1 MTIAITGLGLIGA
14 SLAKA
19 YKAQGHTVFGYDIDT
34 TVTDHAIMTGVIDA
48 KLDDSNLAQCQ
59 LVLIAL
65 YPGATVDYLEQNAP
79 HFASNAVVIDCC
91 GIKQGICERGFE
103 LSEKHG
109 FTFVGGHPMAGLQLS
124 GYKHSTADLF
134 KGATMIIVPQRS
146 DDMAFLDSIK
156 QMLTPAGFAKVTVST
171 SQRHDE
177 IIAFTSQMAHIA
189 SNAYIKSPTATDH
202 KGFSAGSYRDM
213 TRVAQLNAEMWT
225 QLFIPNRDALLR
237 ELDGYIASL
246 TEYRNAIEA
255 EDSDTLRRLL
265 QEGSERKV
273 MVERE
278 KRIT

>member
-19 YKAQGHTVFGYDIDT
+19 YKAAGHTVFGYDIDT

-48 KLDDSNLAQCQ
+48 KLDDSNLATCE

-65 YPGATVDYLEQNAP
+65 YPSATIDYIERNATI
-79 HFASNAVVIDCC
+79 FAPDTVVIDCC
-91 GIKQGICERGFE
+91 GIKQSICERGFE
-103 LSEKHG
+103 LAREHG
-109 FTFVGGHPMAGLQLS
+109 FTFIGGHPMAGLQFS
-124 GYKHSTADLF
+124 GYKHSTATLF
-134 KGATMIIVPQRS
+134 DGATMIIVPERS
-146 DDMAFLDSIK
+146 DDMAFLEGIK
-156 QMLTPAGFAKVTVST
+156 NMLTPAGFAKVTVST
-171 SQRHDE
+171 AERHDE

-237 ELDGYIASL
+237 ELDGYIAAL
-246 TEYRNAIEA
+246 TEYRNAIDEEDA
-255 EDSDTLRRLL
+255 ETLIRLL
-265 QEGSERKV
+265 REGSERKV
-273 MVERE
+273 LVEE
-278 KRIT
+278 GM

>member
-19 YKAQGHTVFGYDIDT
+19 YKAAGHTVFGYDIDT

-48 KLDDSNLAQCQ
+48 KLDEGNLPRCE
-59 LVLIAL
+59 LVLVAL
-65 YPGATVDYLEQNAP
+65 YPGATVEYLERNAAI
-79 HFASNAVVIDCC
+79 FADDSIVIDCC
-91 GIKQGICERGFE
+91 GIKGEVCGRGFALARE
-103 LSEKHG
+103 HG

-134 KGATMIIVPQRS
+134 VGATMIIVPEHS
-146 DDMAFLDSIK
+146 DDMGFLERVK
-156 QMLTPAGFAKVTVST
+156 QLLTPAGFAKVTVST
-171 SQRHDE
+171 AQRHDE

-225 QLFIPNRDALLR
+225 QLFIPNREPLLR
-237 ELDGYIASL
+237 ELDGYIAAL
-246 TEYRNAIEA
+246 AEYRDAIAA
-255 EDSDTLRRLL
+255 EDSDTLVKLL
-265 QEGSERKV
+265 REGSERKV
-273 MVERE
+273 MVEGQG
-278 KRIT
+278 

>member
-19 YKAQGHTVFGYDIDT
+19 YKAAGHTVYGYDIDT

-48 KLDDSNLAQCQ
+48 KLDDSNLAECE
-59 LVLIAL
+59 LVLVAL
-65 YPGATVDYLEQNAP
+65 YPGATIDYIERNAAN
-79 HFASNAVVIDCC
+79 FALDTVVIDCA
-91 GIKQGICERGFE
+91 GIKQSICERGFE
-103 LSEKHG
+103 LAREHG
-109 FTFVGGHPMAGLQLS
+109 FTFIGGHPMAGLQFS
-124 GYKHSTADLF
+124 GYKHSTAMLF
-134 KGATMIIVPQRS
+134 DGATMIIVPERS
-146 DDMAFLDSIK
+146 DDMAFLDRIK
-156 QMLTPAGFAKVTVST
+156 NMLTPAGFGKVTVST
-171 SQRHDE
+171 AQRHDE

-246 TEYRNAIEA
+246 TEYRDAIGA
-255 EDSDTLRRLL
+255 EDGETLVRLL
-265 QEGSERKV
+265 REGSERKV
-273 MVERE
+273 LVENE
-278 KRIT
+278 L